1 MGCSCYSVNSLLWC
15 CYKNSILSHS
25 LRGCAPAKETL
36 VCHTHLSREGAWR
49 VLLVPVGPESGG
61 TRREHGCTDTQTH
74 SVARAGKPRW
84 VGERPAAWRA
94 HYPRPH
100 AQEKSSGGHFSR
112 IPQSWSLGHP
122 RASAVIDHLGA
133 PHTSWTHVASGV
145 PQAWPWCQ
153 GGPCPALWSATVA
166 MDARGYQP
174 ERGLRAEGLCRF

>member
-1 MGCSCYSVNSLLWC
+1 MVAPQRRRHLCVTHICQGKGLGEC
-15 CYKNSILSHS
+15 CLSPWVQ
-25 LRGCAPAKETL
+25 RA
-36 VCHTHLSREGAWR
+36 EGPGAN
-49 VLLVPVGPESGG
+49 
-61 TRREHGCTDTQTH
+61 TDAQTH
-74 SVARAGKPRW
+74 RRI
-84 VGERPAAWRA
+84 AWLTPGSQGGWETGLQPGGLIT
-94 HYPRPH
+94 PRPH